1 LTPEARPTPASSSA
15 FSVLANGP
23 FLRLWLAQLLTQVG
37 GNMVIYGLTVVV
49 FSATGSNSAV
59 SFLLLTFLVPAV
71 IFSAIAGVYVDRQDR
86 RLILIIT
93 NVLRGVA
100 FLVIVFA
107 QENLLVLYMVNI
119 FVSTVTTFFGPAEA
133 AMIPQLVRRD
143 QLLAANGVFTL
154 TLNAAFALGFAL
166 FGPLVVTIAGAP
178 ALIVL
183 VAIFYLI
190 GAVLC
195 LTLPASPPPVRAG
208 ESAVHEA
215 GQAVGSTLNQL
226 REGLSFIRHHR
237 EISWS
242 LIYLGITASLIGIL
256 GVLGPDFATEA
267 LGLAPKD
274 FVVVVLPLGIG
285 IVGGVL
291 LLNVYG
297 RLLPRRRLIESG
309 LISLGVLMV
318 TLSVAGPL
326 TRFLQGV
333 SNEAPFID
341 LSSLVSLLSVV
352 VLIGFLSGVAYAV
365 VAIPAQTQLQE
376 DLPEEVRGRVFGV
389 LNMLV
394 SVASFLPIIIVGPIA
409 DFVGTSRVLL
419 VVGILVGLSGIASV
433 ITRGGFRKPEIGRA
447 STPGHT
453 AAPVDPMALAM
464 HSDVAISNMGGRGNP
479 GAVGP
484 LAEEAQRAEA
494 EKRDAE
500 EAGTRPG

>member
-1 LTPEARPTPASSSA
+1 MTQAAQPREGGSSA
-15 FSVLANGP
+15 LAVLANGH
-23 FLRLWLAQLLTQVG
+23 FLRLWLAQLVTQVG

-71 IFSAIAGVYVDRQDR
+71 LFSAVAGVYVDRQDR

-93 NVLRGVA
+93 NLLRGVA
-100 FLVIVFA
+100 FMVIFLA
-107 QENLLVLYMVNI
+107 QENLLVVYAVNI

-166 FGPLVVTIAGAP
+166 FGPLVVTVAGAP
-178 ALIVL
+178 ALIIL
-183 VAIFYLI
+183 VAATYLAAAI
-190 GAVLC
+190 LC
-195 LTLPASPPPVRAG
+195 FALPASPPPVREG
-208 ESAVHEA
+208 GSAVHEA
-215 GQAVGSTLNQL
+215 EQAVGSTLKQL
-226 REGLSFIRHHR
+226 REGLSFIRAHR
-237 EISWS
+237 NISWS
-242 LIYLGITASLIGIL
+242 LIYLGITASLVGIL

-291 LLNVYG
+291 LLNLYG
-297 RLLPRRRLIESG
+297 RMLPRRRVIELG
-309 LISLGVLMV
+309 LIALGLLMV
-318 TLSVAGPL
+318 ILSVAGTI
-326 TRFLQGV
+326 TRILQG
-333 SNEAPFID
+333 APIID
-341 LSSLVSLLSVV
+341 LSSLVSLLAVV
-352 VLIGFLSGVAYAV
+352 IVIGFLAGVAYAI

-409 DFVGTSRVLL
+409 DLVGTSRVLL
-419 VVGILVGLSGIASV
+419 VVGILITLSGVASV
-433 ITRGGFRKPEIGRA
+433 ITRGGLRKPELARA
-447 STPGHT
+447 QTPGHQ
-453 AAPVDPMALAM
+453 AAPMDPMALAM
-464 HSDVAISNMGGRGNP
+464 HSDVSLPNMGGRGNP

-484 LAEEAQRAEA
+484 LAEEAQRAA
-494 EKRDAE
+494 AE
-500 EAGTRPG
+500 ERDREADAAAPPPA